1 MRQRGLP
8 PGRPDGPEGDPTA
21 RPGTYL

>member
-8 PGRPDGPEGDPTA
+8 PGSPAPDADPRS